1 MSVFIQFKYTLYIYN
16 IFSGAYLKEIILQ
29 TLNKFKVKR
38 NQLYTITTD
47 NGANIVKAV
56 QLIENEI
63 EILLESEK
71 DCEPENQKDSG
82 EILGPDISLDGHNS
96 DSSSDSETKRLILW
110 NKMHVFKIYFWFTQF
125 RV

>member
-1 MSVFIQFKYTLYIYN
+1 LYILSILYTF
-16 IFSGAYLKEIILQ
+16 IIFFSGAYLKEIILQ
-29 TLNKFKVKR
+29 TLKKFKVKP

-82 EILGPDISLDGHNS
+82 EILGPDISLDDHNS
-96 DSSSDSETKRLILW
+96 DSSTDSETNRLIL
-110 NKMHVFKIYFWFTQF
+110 
-125 RV
+125 